1 MAYHWAWM
9 DADLGVSVVAA
20 DLESQ
25 ANLTSMFIEQRK
37 LEELLKP
44 DPSRNT
50 LHGALMPLRRGSGLL
65 SNLCV
70 TVAEWRVIR
79 SRVGGEAP
87 LQSVIVQHQTATSCD
102 DQRQR

>member
-1 MAYHWAWM
+1 MIYHLAWM

-20 DLESQ
+20 DLDPK

-50 LHGALMPLRRGSGLL
+50 VHGALMPL
-65 SNLCV
+65 
-70 TVAEWRVIR
+70 
-79 SRVGGEAP
+79 
-87 LQSVIVQHQTATSCD
+87 
-102 DQRQR
+102 